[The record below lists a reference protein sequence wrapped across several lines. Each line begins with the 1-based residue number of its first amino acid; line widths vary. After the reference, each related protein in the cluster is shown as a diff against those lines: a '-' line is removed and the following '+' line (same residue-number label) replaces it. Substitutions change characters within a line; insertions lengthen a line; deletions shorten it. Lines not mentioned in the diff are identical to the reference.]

1 MMATKGRMKEMRAQM
16 GEMSSRTGNMGSDME
31 AIEEYQQ
38 DLREAMLSQEEVDK
52 KQGSDV
58 SRTFPFVFTTIKRVI
73 GVVNKK
79 NKRSG

>member
-38 DLREAMLSQEEVDK
+38 DLREAMLSREEVEK
-52 KQGSDV
+52 RQGSDV
-58 SRTFPFVFTTIKRVI
+58 SRTFPFVFTTIKGAI

-79 NKRSG
+79 NKRNG